1 MFLQAEVLSSR
12 TVLGRNRFIGKSQ
25 LEAKTRTSVPGVG
38 NFIILPVKANGI
50 FNLDPSPEIVHAVGT
65 ANKAAFEKKK
75 GKHIWEDKQS
85 YLEKFDVVLPVLK
98 K

>member
-1 MFLQAEVLSSR
+1 LFLQAKLFSSR

-38 NFIILPVKANGI
+38 NFIILPVKADGI
-50 FNLDPSPEIVHAVGT
+50 FNSELSLEIVHAIGT
-65 ANKAAFEKKK
+65 ANKAAFEKNK
-75 GKHIWEDKQS
+75 GKQIWDDKQS
-85 YLEKFDVVLPVLK
+85 YLEKFVVLPVIK